1 MNGWDRLSTDRESV
15 EVLTLLA
22 LLLDL
27 TDDGAQVL
35 NIL

>member
-1 MNGWDRLSTDRESV
+1 MTGRNRLPTDGESV
-15 EVLTLLA
+15 EVLTLFA

-35 NIL
+35 NVL

>member
-1 MNGWDRLSTDRESV
+1 MNGWNRLPTDGESV

-35 NIL
+35 NVL

>member
-1 MNGWDRLSTDRESV
+1 MNGRIRLPTDGESV

-22 LLLDL
+22 LLLNL

-35 NIL
+35 NVL